1 MGESRMSANDEQKE
15 CGRILSDYATDM
27 TTPNPIDTAIA
38 LASAGFGTE
47 AGVIISCIFSSGPKI
62 HPLPRGYTTMAIYKF
77 RPKNEDDERIGGDAS
92 GDEIL
97 VVLGTDIT
105 RSLPPGKA
113 STATA
118 YCYRLRYASFGKLSH
133 VYPCTYEEYKKYSD
147 IAFEEYNKELKKYYS
162 MMQGGAQGSIQQ
174 AVTDQQTAQ
183 AAPPRRA
190 GLRRRRAEVEERTAE
205 EEAPEDEDE
214 VNEDEQ

>member
-1 MGESRMSANDEQKE
+1 MGESGMSANDEQKE

-38 LASAGFGTE
+38 LANAGFGTE
-47 AGVIISCIFSSGPKI
+47 AGVILSCIFSSGPKV
-62 HPLPRGYTTMAIYKF
+62 HPLPRGFTTVAIYKF
-77 RPKNEDDERIGGDAS
+77 RPKSEDDERIGGEVS
-92 GDEIL
+92 NDEIL
-97 VVLGTDIT
+97 VVFGVDIT
-105 RSLPPGKA
+105 RSPQPGVA
-113 STATA
+113 PTAVA

-133 VYPCTYEEYKKYSD
+133 VYPCTNEELNNY
-147 IAFEEYNKELKKYYS
+147 YNKALS
-162 MMQGGAQGSIQQ
+162 MMQGGTQGSAQQ
-174 AVTDQQTAQ
+174 AVAAQQTA
-183 AAPPRRA
+183 PLRRA